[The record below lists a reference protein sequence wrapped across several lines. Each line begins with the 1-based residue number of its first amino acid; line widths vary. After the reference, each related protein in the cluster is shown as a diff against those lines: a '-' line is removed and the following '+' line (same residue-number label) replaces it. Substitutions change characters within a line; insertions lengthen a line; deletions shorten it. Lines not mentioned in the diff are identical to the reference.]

1 MTQSGQSH
9 GPGAGRCEH
18 ARPGEDLG
26 AGIDD
31 HSGAD
36 HGPVAICSPLDRRLQ
51 DFASDDL

>member
-1 MTQSGQSH
+1 MTQS
-9 GPGAGRCEH
+9 GRCEH